1 MLVVRQSHLLTQLVE
16 LELLAC
22 HFIIHWFFCNLGN
35 MATSQQRL
43 LLADEGGAVLQF
55 SPTFQH
61 QHSVSPSDQLI
72 SMDIWANVNFN
83 LSKIEVKYDHNRYL
97 ILILC

>member
-1 MLVVRQSHLLTQLVE
+1 MVMRQSPLLTQLVE
-16 LELLAC
+16 LEHLAC

-55 SPTFQH
+55 SRTFQH

-83 LSKIEVKYDHNRYL
+83 LSKIEVKYYHNHN
-97 ILILC
+97 ITIDI